1 VGGKLRPKVRCD
13 SYQESRLFLPSFVQV
28 ARRRGGSREA
38 ARRKIGEEDHMEEA
52 SGEGLAYHTRAYI
65 EGKHVG
71 YTLGGD

>member
-1 VGGKLRPKVRCD
+1 
-13 SYQESRLFLPSFVQV
+13 LPSFVQV

-38 ARRKIGEEDHMEEA
+38 ARRKIGEEDHMEDA

-65 EGKHVG
+65 EGRHAG